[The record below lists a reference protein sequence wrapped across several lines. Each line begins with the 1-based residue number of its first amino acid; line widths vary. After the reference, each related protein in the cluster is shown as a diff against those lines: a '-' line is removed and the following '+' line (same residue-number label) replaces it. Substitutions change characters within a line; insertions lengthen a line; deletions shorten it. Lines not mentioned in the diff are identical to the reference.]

1 MKFSHLIS
9 CLVVCVSLTGCG
21 ITASSASDGYAD
33 LDSLGSVDVEQT
45 MSLSLGPTL
54 LKFASM
60 NVDHDPDTKIVLEGL
75 DGVRVKTY
83 DVVGNAARVGE
94 RIDRMSS
101 KLQEQGWM
109 PIVWVREHNERT
121 VMLVKTVDERI
132 LGITVLNTDL
142 REAVVI
148 NVMGELRPEMFAE
161 TMAAL
166 DVDAP
171 VENLPAF

>member
-1 MKFSHLIS
+1 
-9 CLVVCVSLTGCG
+9 
-21 ITASSASDGYAD
+21 
-33 LDSLGSVDVEQT
+33 
-45 MSLSLGPTL
+45 
-54 LKFASM
+54 
-60 NVDHDPDTKIVLEGL
+60 
-75 DGVRVKTY
+75 VKTY
-83 DVVGNAARVGE
+83 DVVGNPARVGE